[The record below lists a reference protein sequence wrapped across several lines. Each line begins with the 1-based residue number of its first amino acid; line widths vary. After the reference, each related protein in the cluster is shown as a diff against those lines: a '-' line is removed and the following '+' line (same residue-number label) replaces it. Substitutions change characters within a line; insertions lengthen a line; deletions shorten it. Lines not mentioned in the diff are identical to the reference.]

1 MDKTMKKWAITAEIM
16 KLRGLG
22 FSQEEIAKRL
32 KIKQGVV
39 QYKLRQLKKRAEEK
53 GIDTVFFEQLVE
65 LYVPKVMETLD
76 HIFQR

>member
-1 MDKTMKKWAITAEIM
+1 MDKTKKWAINAEIM

-65 LYVPKVMETLD
+65 LYVPKVMEALD
-76 HIFQR
+76 HIF

>member
-1 MDKTMKKWAITAEIM
+1 MDKTKKWAINAEIM

-22 FSQEEIAKRL
+22 FSQEEIAKQL

-53 GIDTVFFEQLVE
+53 GIDTVFFELVMI
-65 LYVPKVMETLD
+65 LYIYLEK
-76 HIFQR
+76 I